1 MTVFILHN
9 HKATKWLI
17 AIAAI
22 GAAVVLLLRTG
33 VGESVKR
40 ESARLFEYEYI
51 PNQNVDIDRCE
62 AAGMADSIYKDFRKK
77 YRFHYQGIGM
87 ASFGDSSRMILLSD
101 IPPHFE
107 TDSIA
112 PIFAEFTHK
121 TERRKHPIGYD
132 GFVTDVLILLGNA
145 TQENCNRLIRRL
157 NRELFFSEYKPTLMK
172 LPAEEKRRYFAKEN
186 IDYQITLEEFN
197 TWFME
202 EGEGFIHLD
211 DTNTVLTIS
220 DIFAKKARGVFFSQ
234 QPGFVAWAL
243 AKNADLLEYG
253 HLARVAVDG
262 HLARTPN
269 DGQDARTPIRQF
281 TLDADLIL
289 GALADSS
296 TLVII
301 GRERQSPL
309 NELPP
314 LQIETILLLA
324 STTEKELSQSLDIND
339 LMAGKMNNGRDWCPT
354 YLSREL
360 ENTEFGDLMTI
371 TDVLLKDW
379 SEHGTIQEGYYRY
392 PEPGYYPFDKPLFKK
407 LGLNELVYNWNTAG
421 AMYAIDR
428 EGYTIYTLGR
438 TGSLPVS
445 YFNSQERSQ
454 SIGYRYESQAYHYFA
469 TLGNTDLARVVQ
481 YTALYQLFIDNNIS
495 YSGNTYPSFPKNKP
509 FLLYKPTTELLDKI
523 RQLSTEEIGLLAD
536 SLSLRS
542 FKNYQKAHVDK
553 QLRENE
559 QRYNMSYSEEH
570 IDAIYRNVHRDTKA
584 GIGRSIQEV
593 KDLLGG
599 LSEEQFKQLAR
610 FLSYPRGV
618 KIRDRESYNTM
629 LRGRRVNQLMREVG
643 KNNLDLMGM
652 DLKEVKNFFAANLK
666 GNAGRY
672 MKTSSL
678 IITYADLLTTGGHNL
693 SSRISRVNSM
703 TNYKRNRGN
712 YTPTDY
718 SSPTQ
723 PVATE
728 GKPAT
733 TAPSTTGKPS
743 WKQGGKPAVKKA
755 TKSHPANIPSS
766 GKPAGNRTS
775 NIRPRGSVISSAPR
789 RTRGL

>member
-1 MTVFILHN
+1 MKYNKRKAFI
-9 HKATKWLI
+9 WLI
-17 AIAAI
+17 AIVAI
-22 GAAVVLLLRTG
+22 GVAVVWVLSRTG

-40 ESARLFEYEYI
+40 ESARLFDYEYI
-51 PNQNVDIDRCE
+51 PSQNVDIDRCE
-62 AAGMADSIYKDFRKK
+62 AARMADSIYKDFRKK
-77 YRFHYQGIGM
+77 YRFHYQGMGM
-87 ASFGDSSRMILLSD
+87 ASFSDSSRMILLSD

-121 TERRKHPIGYD
+121 TEQRKHPIGYD
-132 GFVTDVLILLGNA
+132 GYTTDVLILLGNA
-145 TQENCNRLIRRL
+145 TQENCDRLLKRL
-157 NRELFFSEYKPTLMK
+157 NTELFFSEYKPTVTA
-172 LPAEEKRRYFAKEN
+172 LPAEEKRRYFAEES
-186 IDYQITLEEFN
+186 IDYQITLNEFN

-202 EGEGFIHLD
+202 DGEGFIHLD
-211 DTNTVLTIS
+211 DTSKVMTVS
-220 DIFAKKARGVFFSQ
+220 DLFAAKARGVYFSQ
-234 QPGFVAWAL
+234 QPGFVAWAV
-243 AKNADLLEYG
+243 AKNADIAAQVG
-253 HLARVAVDG
+253 D
-262 HLARTPN
+262 
-269 DGQDARTPIRQF
+269 IRQF

-309 NELPP
+309 YELPP
-314 LQIETILLLA
+314 LQIESILLLA

-354 YLSREL
+354 YLSKEL

-379 SEHGTIQEGYYRY
+379 SERGTIQEGYYRY

-445 YFNSQERSQ
+445 YFNSQERSE

-495 YSGNTYPSFPKNKP
+495 YSGDTYALFPKNKP
-509 FLLYKPTTELLDKI
+509 FLLYKPTVDLLDKI
-523 RQLSTEEIGLLAD
+523 RQLSDEEIGLLAD
-536 SLSLRS
+536 SLSQRS
-542 FKNYQKAHVDK
+542 FRHFQKEQIDK
-553 QLRENE
+553 QLKENE
-559 QRYNMSYSEEH
+559 QKRNISYSEEN

-584 GIGRSIQEV
+584 GIGKSILEV
-593 KDLLGG
+593 KNMLCG

-610 FLSYPRGV
+610 YLSYPRGV
-618 KIRDRESYNTM
+618 KIHDRESYNTM
-629 LRGRRVNQLMREVG
+629 LRGRRVNMLMREVG
-643 KNNLDLMGM
+643 KNNLDLLSRPDGSNIFKDRM
-652 DLKEVKNFFAANLK
+652 DLKDVKNWYAANLK

-718 SSPTQ
+718 ESPSQ

-728 GKPAT
+728 VKPVPK
-733 TAPSTTGKPS
+733 APRTTGKPA
-743 WKQGGKPAVKKA
+743 GKPTSKTTVK
-755 TKSHPANIPSS
+755 S
-766 GKPAGNRTS
+766 AGNRKPASTAS
-775 NIRPRGSVISSAPR
+775 SSKPASKNIRPRGSVISSAPR

>member
-1 MTVFILHN
+1 MN
-9 HKATKWLI
+9 NKAHKKLVWLV

-22 GAAVVLLLRTG
+22 GVAVVLLLLWTG

-77 YRFHYQGIGM
+77 YRFHYQTVGM
-87 ASFGDSSRMILLSD
+87 ASFSDSSRMILLSD

-107 TDSIA
+107 TDSLA

-121 TERRKHPIGYD
+121 TEQRKHPIGYD
-132 GFVTDVLILLGNA
+132 GYVTDVLILLGNA
-145 TQENCNRLIRRL
+145 TQENCDRLIRRL
-157 NRELFFSEYKPTLMK
+157 NRELFFSEYKPTVMK

-253 HLARVAVDG
+253 HPARQQEYGHLARVAVDG
-262 HLARTPN
+262 
-269 DGQDARTPIRQF
+269 QDALAPIRQF

-379 SEHGTIQEGYYRY
+379 SERGTIQEGYYRY

-495 YSGNTYPSFPKNKP
+495 YSGDTYTSFPKNKP
-509 FLLYKPTTELLDKI
+509 FLLYKPTVELLDKI
-523 RQLSTEEIGLLAD
+523 RRLSDEEIGLLAD
-536 SLSLRS
+536 SLSQRS
-542 FKNYQKAHVDK
+542 FRHFQKEQIDK
-553 QLRENE
+553 QLKENE
-559 QRYNMSYSEEH
+559 QKRNISYSEEN

-584 GIGRSIQEV
+584 GIGKSILEV
-593 KDLLGG
+593 KNMLCG
-599 LSEEQFKQLAR
+599 LSEEQYKQLAR
-610 FLSYPRGV
+610 YLSYPRGV
-618 KIRDRESYNTM
+618 KIHDRESYNTM
-629 LRGRRVNQLMREVG
+629 LRGRRVNMLMREVG
-643 KNNLDLMGM
+643 KNNLDLLGM
-652 DLKEVKNFFAANLK
+652 DLKDVKNWYAANLK

-678 IITYADLLTTGGHNL
+678 IITYADQLTTGGHNL
-693 SSRISRVNSM
+693 SSRISRVSSM

-712 YTPTDY
+712 YTPVYYDRPAAPAA
-718 SSPTQ
+718 SDDRPASPPKVGSVPT
-723 PVATE
+723 V
-728 GKPAT
+728 
-733 TAPSTTGKPS
+733 GKPS
-743 WKQGGKPAVKKA
+743 GKKVSANPKATSKGKPSGQRA
-755 TKSHPANIPSS
+755 T
-766 GKPAGNRTS
+766 GV
-775 NIRPRGSVISSAPR
+775 RPRSSVISSAPR
-789 RTRGL
+789 RSRGL

>member
-1 MTVFILHN
+1 MN
-9 HKATKWLI
+9 NKAHKKLVWLV

-22 GAAVVLLLRTG
+22 GVAVVMLLLRTG

-40 ESARLFEYEYI
+40 ESARLFDYEYI
-51 PNQNVDIDRCE
+51 PSQNVDIDRCE

-77 YRFHYQGIGM
+77 YRFHYQTVGM
-87 ASFGDSSRMILLSD
+87 ASFSDSSRMILLSD

-107 TDSIA
+107 TDSLA

-121 TERRKHPIGYD
+121 TEQRKHPIGYD
-132 GFVTDVLILLGNA
+132 GYVTDVLILLGNA
-145 TQENCNRLIRRL
+145 TQENCDRLIRRL
-157 NRELFFSEYKPTLMK
+157 NRELFFSEYKPTVMK

-211 DTNTVLTIS
+211 DTSKVMTIS
-220 DIFAKKARGVFFSQ
+220 DLFAAKARGVYFSQ
-234 QPGFVAWAL
+234 QPGFVAWAV
-243 AKNADLLEYG
+243 AKNGDI
-253 HLARVAVDG
+253 
-262 HLARTPN
+262 
-269 DGQDARTPIRQF
+269 DAQVGDIRQF

-309 NELPP
+309 YELPP
-314 LQIETILLLA
+314 LQIESILLLA

-379 SEHGTIQEGYYRY
+379 SERGTIQEGYYRY

-445 YFNSQERSQ
+445 YFNSQERSE

-495 YSGNTYPSFPKNKP
+495 YSGDTYTSFPKNKP
-509 FLLYKPTTELLDKI
+509 FLLYKPTVELLDKI
-523 RQLSTEEIGLLAD
+523 RRLSDEEIDLLAD
-536 SLSLRS
+536 SLSQRS
-542 FKNYQKAHVDK
+542 FRHFQKEQIDK
-553 QLRENE
+553 QLKENE
-559 QRYNMSYSEEH
+559 QKRNISYSEEN
-570 IDAIYRNVHRDTKA
+570 IDAIYRNVNRDTKA
-584 GIGRSIQEV
+584 GIGKSILEV
-593 KDLLGG
+593 KNMLCG

-610 FLSYPRGV
+610 FLSYPRGM

-629 LRGRRVNQLMREVG
+629 LRGRKVNQLMRGVG
-643 KNNLDLMGM
+643 KNNLDLLSRPDGSNIFKDRM
-652 DLKEVKNFFAANLK
+652 DLKEVKNWYAANLK

-712 YTPTDY
+712 YTPVDY
-718 SSPTQ
+718 DRPAAPAASDDRPASPPKVGSVPT
-723 PVATE
+723 V
-728 GKPAT
+728 
-733 TAPSTTGKPS
+733 GKPS
-743 WKQGGKPAVKKA
+743 GKKVSANPKATSKGKPSGQRA
-755 TKSHPANIPSS
+755 T
-766 GKPAGNRTS
+766 GV
-775 NIRPRGSVISSAPR
+775 RPRSSVISSAPR
-789 RTRGL
+789 RSRGL

>member
-9 HKATKWLI
+9 LKATKWLI

-22 GAAVVLLLRTG
+22 GVAVVLLLLWTG

-40 ESARLFEYEYI
+40 QSARLFEYEYI

-77 YRFHYQGIGM
+77 YRFHYQIVGM
-87 ASFGDSSRMILLSD
+87 ASFSDSSRMILLSD

-121 TERRKHPIGYD
+121 TEQRKHPIGYD
-132 GFVTDVLILLGNA
+132 GYVTDVLILLGNA

-157 NRELFFSEYKPTLMK
+157 NRELFFSEYKPTVMK
-172 LPAEEKRRYFAKEN
+172 LPAEEKRQYFAKEN

-202 EGEGFIHLD
+202 EGEDFIHLD

-220 DIFAKKARGVFFSQ
+220 DIFAKKAGGVFFSQ

-243 AKNADLLEYG
+243 AKNADLLGYG
-253 HLARVAVDG
+253 QG
-262 HLARTPN
+262 ARTPN

-309 NELPP
+309 YELPP

-445 YFNSQERSQ
+445 YFNSQEGSQ

-495 YSGNTYPSFPKNKP
+495 YSGKTYPSFPKNKP
-509 FLLYKPTTELLDKI
+509 FLLYKPTSELLDKI
-523 RQLSTEEIGLLAD
+523 RKLSAEEIGLLAD
-536 SLSLRS
+536 SLSQRS
-542 FKNYQKAHVDK
+542 FKNYQKEHVDK

-559 QRYNMSYSEEH
+559 QRYNMSYSEEN
-570 IDAIYRNVHRDTKA
+570 IDAIYRNVHRDTKV

-593 KDLLGG
+593 KDMLGG

-693 SSRISRVNSM
+693 SSHISRVNSM

-743 WKQGGKPAVKKA
+743 GKQGSKPAVKKA
-755 TKSHPANIPSS
+755 TKSQPANTPSS

>member
-1 MTVFILHN
+1 MSVAVT
-9 HKATKWLI
+9 
-17 AIAAI
+17 AII
-22 GAAVVLLLRTG
+22 VVCLSRTR
-33 VGESVKR
+33 VGESVRR
-40 ESARLFEYEYI
+40 ESARLFDYEYI
-51 PNQNVDIDRCE
+51 PNQNIDIDRCQ
-62 AAGMADSIYKDFRKK
+62 AAGMTDSIYKDFRKK
-77 YRFHYQGIGM
+77 YRFHYQTVGL
-87 ASFGDSSRMILLSD
+87 ASFADSSRLILLSD

-121 TERRKHPIGYD
+121 TELRKHPIGYD
-132 GFVTDVLILLGNA
+132 GYTTDVVILLGNA
-145 TQENCNRLIRRL
+145 TQENCNRLIKRL
-157 NRELFFSEYKPTLMK
+157 NRELFFSDYKPTVMK
-172 LPAEEKRRYFAKEN
+172 LPAEEKRCYFAKEN

-202 EGEGFIHLD
+202 EGEGFIRLD

-220 DIFAKKARGVFFSQ
+220 DIFATKERGVFFSQ

-243 AKNADLLEYG
+243 AKNADIAGYG
-253 HLARVAVDG
+253 QG
-262 HLARTPN
+262 ARTPFDGQGARTPV
-269 DGQDARTPIRQF
+269 DGQDALAPIRQF

-309 NELPP
+309 HELPP
-314 LQIETILLLA
+314 LQIESILLLA

-354 YLSREL
+354 YLSKEL

-454 SIGYRYESQAYHYFA
+454 SIGYRYENQAYHYFA

-509 FLLYKPTTELLDKI
+509 FLLYKPSKDLLDKI
-523 RQLSTEEIGLLAD
+523 RQLDEEEIGLLAD
-536 SLSLRS
+536 SLSQRS
-542 FKNYQKAHVDK
+542 FKSYQKERVDK
-553 QLRENE
+553 RLRENE
-559 QRYNMSYSEEH
+559 QKHNISYSEEQ
-570 IDAIYRNVHRDTKA
+570 IDVIYQNVHRDTKA

-593 KDLLGG
+593 KSMLGG

-618 KIRDRESYNTM
+618 KIHDRESYNTM

-643 KNNLDLMGM
+643 KNNLDLLGI
-652 DLKEVKNFFAANLK
+652 DLKDVKNWFAANLK

-678 IITYADLLTTGGHNL
+678 IITYADMLTTGGHNL
-693 SSRISRVNSM
+693 SSRINRVNSM
-703 TNYKRNRGN
+703 TNYKRSRGN

-718 SSPTQ
+718 DSPNR
-723 PVATE
+723 PVAAEEKPETAKPSSNTPST
-728 GKPAT
+728 GKPAKKSVNKT
-733 TAPSTTGKPS
+733 AVKGKSSSTAPTNKGKV
-743 WKQGGKPAVKKA
+743 AN
-755 TKSHPANIPSS
+755 KSA
-766 GKPAGNRTS
+766 S
-775 NIRPRGSVISSAPR
+775 NIRSRGTVISTAPR